1 MENIDFFLIGAQ
13 KCATSWMYLCL
24 KEHPEISVPKEKE
37 DGYIGGDLFNNNG
50 EEWFFNRFTNS
61 ENQKVR
67 GDISV
72 EYLYNADTAPLLKK
86 YAKDPKFIVS
96 LRHPVDRLISSYYW
110 LVRVGKLPNIPIENA
125 IENILNQPSGFPNKI
140 EGPLEEI
147 VRRSCYPHQLKKYL
161 EHYDKEKFFV
171 IQYEDI
177 KGNEQEVINKVYNFL
192 AVKHF
197 TPPSLKKQQL
207 KNTYNNTSIAIEN
220 KLNRKSLF
228 GKALAKA
235 AIVANMSFVK
245 STSQDK
251 VLSSE
256 KREILNHLFS
266 PVIEE
271 TEKIIESFPSKNRL
285 ILEASSSNK
294 IW

>member
-1 MENIDFFLIGAQ
+1 MKNIDFFLIGAQ

-37 DGYIGGDLFNNNG
+37 DGFIGGELFNKNG
-50 EEWFFNRFTNS
+50 EEWFFSRFTED
-61 ENQKVR
+61 ENHKIS

-72 EYLYNADTAPLLKK
+72 EYMYNEHTASMIKK
-86 YAKDPKFIVS
+86 YAENPKFLVS
-96 LRHPVDRLISSYYW
+96 LRHPVDRLVSSYYW
-110 LVRVGKLPNIPIENA
+110 LVRVGKLPNIPIEDA
-125 IENILNQPSGFPNKI
+125 IEPILSQPVGFGNKI

-147 VRRSCYPHQLKKYL
+147 VRRSCYPYQLKNYL
-161 EHYDKEKFFV
+161 EHFDKAQFLV

-177 KGNEQEVINKVYNFL
+177 KGNEQEVINGVYEFL
-192 AVKHF
+192 NVHSY

-207 KNTYNNTSIAIEN
+207 KNTYNNASIAIEN

-235 AIVANMSFVK
+235 AIVANMSLVK
-245 STSQDK
+245 GSSQDK
-251 VLSSE
+251 VLSKA
-256 KREILNHLFS
+256 KREKLTKLFQPIIL
-266 PVIEE
+266 E
-271 TEKIIESFPSKNRL
+271 TEEIINGFSVKNRL
-285 ILEASSSNK
+285 KLKESTTNK